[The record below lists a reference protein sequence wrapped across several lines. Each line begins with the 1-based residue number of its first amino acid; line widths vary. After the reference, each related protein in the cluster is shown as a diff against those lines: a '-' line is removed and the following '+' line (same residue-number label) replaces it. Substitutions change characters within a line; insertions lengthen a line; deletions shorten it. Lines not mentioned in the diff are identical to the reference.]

1 MSIQTSLAR
10 LRAQHNLTQEKLA
23 EQLQI
28 SRQAVQKWESGAG
41 MPDLDNIIKIAKRF
55 GVTIDALVLGSD
67 RRICEELRQG
77 ETLQPEY
84 SAMHAWESYAANL
97 MTEFQ
102 QCQEEGLDIAPYE
115 SLFSAVSQLP
125 AGSFKARLADV
136 LFDLTRALPAKS
148 NVRYDEPSDLESIRA
163 LSTNAFQPA
172 APLPER
178 QTLLEHIS
186 GSWLGRIAG
195 CLLGKPIEGIHTE
208 ELHPLLK
215 ESGNWPMHRYI
226 LSTDIAPEMRQR
238 FSFRLENRPFADTV
252 SCAPTDDD
260 TNYTVLAQA
269 LLDRC
274 GRDFT
279 PGDVAQIWLDLQPK
293 KAYCT
298 AERVAYCNFVKG
310 FQPPASAQWQ
320 NPYREWIGAQIRGD
334 YFGYINPGDPV
345 TAAEMAWRDACISH
359 VKNGIY
365 GEMFVAAIIAQ
376 AAVEQDIPTLIQ
388 AGLGQIPTTSRLYE
402 AISRI
407 LADYRKG
414 VSAQTC
420 MAGIRQM
427 YDEHTSHG
435 WCHTISNAMIV
446 TYALLYGGGDY
457 GTSICMAVQAGYDTD
472 CNGATVGSILG
483 MRGGSAAIDEKWTA
497 PLRGTLATSIFD
509 MPQISI
515 QEAVQKT
522 MSHLP

>member
-125 AGSFKARLADV
+125 AGAFKARLADL

-186 GSWLGRIAG
+186 GAWLGRIAG

-208 ELHPLLK
+208 ELLPLLK

-226 LSTDIAPEMRQR
+226 RS
-238 FSFRLENRPFADTV
+238 S
-252 SCAPTDDD
+252 
-260 TNYTVLAQA
+260 
-269 LLDRC
+269 
-274 GRDFT
+274 
-279 PGDVAQIWLDLQPK
+279 DVAEDQ
-293 KAYCT
+293 
-298 AERVAYCNFVKG
+298 
-310 FQPPASAQWQ
+310 
-320 NPYREWIGAQIRGD
+320 
-334 YFGYINPGDPV
+334 
-345 TAAEMAWRDACISH
+345 
-359 VKNGIY
+359 KN
-365 GEMFVAAIIAQ
+365 
-376 AAVEQDIPTLIQ
+376 
-388 AGLGQIPTTSRLYE
+388 
-402 AISRI
+402 
-407 LADYRKG
+407 K
-414 VSAQTC
+414 
-420 MAGIRQM
+420 
-427 YDEHTSHG
+427 
-435 WCHTISNAMIV
+435 
-446 TYALLYGGGDY
+446 
-457 GTSICMAVQAGYDTD
+457 
-472 CNGATVGSILG
+472 
-483 MRGGSAAIDEKWTA
+483 
-497 PLRGTLATSIFD
+497 
-509 MPQISI
+509 
-515 QEAVQKT
+515 
-522 MSHLP
+522 